1 MLLEFLNKTQE
12 QTNKNKSQTHKKMET
27 PTALEKSGYS
37 GTKVTSM
44 LKACLSADIKPH
56 LRLVQLDALSKVDNK
71 YFKNSV
77 ISQPEMT
84 LLWNIYWN
92 FVLNDFRFDN
102 KSKLTLPAKLK
113 KIDATHIG
121 LIAFEK
127 LVKDA

>member
-1 MLLEFLNKTQE
+1 
-12 QTNKNKSQTHKKMET
+12 MET

-56 LRLVQLDALSKVDNK
+56 LRLVQLDALSKIDNK